1 MGQKTDSKEFAY
13 EHGNS
18 HHRAWSLGIRW
29 LLTVFIVT
37 TLLFFLKPFLVQQM
51 LSRVSSYFSSYHF
64 DDAIRMS
71 KRIVVIDKK
80 NMEAWNAVG
89 YAYKQKAMID
99 KSVADYDKE
108 KDDIDK
114 SIKAYETVFSL
125 DPKDIRV
132 CFDIGLLYFSK
143 REFAKAAEYFEHV
156 RNMAVDSG
164 ESRAAGIFSYR
175 GRSLTMLHRCYE
187 SLGDTAKAE
196 QVQKELKQYIIK

>member
-1 MGQKTDSKEFAY
+1 MEQKTYSKEFTC
-13 EHGNS
+13 ERGHS
-18 HHRAWSLGIRW
+18 HHHAWSLGIRW
-29 LLTVFIVT
+29 LLSVFIVVA
-37 TLLFFLKPFLVQQM
+37 LLFFLKPFLVQQM
-51 LSRVSSYFSSYHF
+51 LTRASSYFSSYYF
-64 DDAIRMS
+64 DDAIRIS
-71 KRIVVIDKK
+71 RRIVSIDK
-80 NMEAWNAVG
+80 NHMEAWNSVG

-99 KSVADYDKE
+99 KSTADYDKE

-143 REFAKAAEYFEHV
+143 REFAKAAWYFEHV

-164 ESRAAGIFSYR
+164 ESQEAGIFSYR

-187 SLGDTAKAE
+187 SLGDTAKAGRI
-196 QVQKELKQYIIK
+196 QKELKQYMIK

>member
-1 MGQKTDSKEFAY
+1 MEQKTDPKEFAD
-13 EHGNS
+13 EHGHG

-29 LLTVFIVT
+29 LLSAFIVAS
-37 TLLFFLKPFLVQQM
+37 LLFFLKPFLVQQM
-51 LSRVSSYFSSYHF
+51 LARVSSYFSSYYF
-64 DDAIRMS
+64 DEAIRMS
-71 KRIVVIDKK
+71 KRIVSIDKN
-80 NMEAWNAVG
+80 NMEAWNSVG

-99 KSVADYDKE
+99 KSAADYDKE

-114 SIKAYETVFSL
+114 AIKAYETVFSL

-132 CFDIGLLYFSK
+132 CFDIGMLYFSK

-164 ESRAAGIFSYR
+164 ESREAGIFSYR

-187 SLGDTAKAE
+187 SLGDTTEAE